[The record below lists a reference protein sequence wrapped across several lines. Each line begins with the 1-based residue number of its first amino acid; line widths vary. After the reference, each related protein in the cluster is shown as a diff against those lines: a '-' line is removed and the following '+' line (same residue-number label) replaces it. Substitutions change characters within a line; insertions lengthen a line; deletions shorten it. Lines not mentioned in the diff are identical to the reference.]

1 MRLFRLARA
10 ALEAEGLH
18 LRRLARARGIQA
30 ALAAAAAVF
39 ALLLLLMLHLAVFAA
54 LVPDRGPV
62 VAALWVAA
70 GDLLI
75 VAVLAYAATRAG
87 HDRVAE
93 EAKLVRQEAMRQIG
107 DGAARAMVLAPL
119 LKSQT
124 AKKGLF
130 GAALTAVV
138 VGLLSRR

>member
-30 ALAAAAAVF
+30 ALGAAAALF
-39 ALLLLLMLHLAVFAA
+39 LLLLLMMVHVAIFAA
-54 LVPDRGPV
+54 LVPGRGAV
-62 VAALWVAA
+62 VAALYVAA
-70 GDLLI
+70 GDLVI
-75 VAVLAYAATRAG
+75 VAALGYAAMRAG

-93 EAKLVRQEAMRQIG
+93 EAKLVRQEAVRQIG
-107 DGAARAMVLAPL
+107 DGAARMVVLAPL